1 MTKPLLT
8 KFERNIPLCRPRIPK
23 GIRTHWTQPQSV
35 PKTSHSRQST
45 PLATGVAVI
54 LALICGI
61 GCAGLGDPVD
71 APSEPEAAPE
81 LSAILAELAANDDQI
96 QSFRA
101 GGSTIIKSSQL
112 EGVQRF
118 RTGSVMFRRPS
129 DLFVEGKKAIGMVAF
144 RMVSIGD
151 QYLIEFPVL
160 REYYGRIDGIEVEPV
175 PFEVPPIE
183 IAKEMFFPIDWGK
196 VRPRRCEIVRF
207 EREESRLL
215 FRYRE
220 ARRVVR
226 EITVQ
231 GPPWVVVRNDR
242 IENGDL
248 VASTTSSD
256 HNTKEA
262 IRFPTRVV
270 ATFPAYETTM
280 EFRMRNIRHNAEIE
294 DEYFTIDDKRLSEI
308 GLKRFGPTR
317 NF

>member
-1 MTKPLLT
+1 MP
-8 KFERNIPLCRPRIPK
+8 
-23 GIRTHWTQPQSV
+23 S
-35 PKTSHSRQST
+35 
-45 PLATGVAVI
+45 
-54 LALICGI
+54 
-61 GCAGLGDPVD
+61 DP
-71 APSEPEAAPE
+71 AAAPE
-81 LSAILAELAANDDQI
+81 IPAILAELAANDEQI

-101 GGSTIIKSSQL
+101 GGSTIIQSSQL

-118 RTGSVMFRRPS
+118 RTGSVMFRRPA

-144 RMVSIGD
+144 RMVSAGD

-175 PFEVPPIE
+175 PFKVPPIE

-196 VRPRRCEIVRF
+196 VRARRCEIVRYDKA
-207 EREESRLL
+207 ESRLR

-220 ARRVVR
+220 SRRVTR

-231 GPPWVVVRNDR
+231 GPPWVVVQNDR
-242 IENGDL
+242 IENGHL

-256 HNTKEA
+256 HNMKDA

-270 ATFPAYETTM
+270 ATFPEYETTM

-294 DEYFTIDDKRLSEI
+294 DEYFTIDDKRLAEI
-308 GLKRFGPTR
+308 GLKRFEPKR